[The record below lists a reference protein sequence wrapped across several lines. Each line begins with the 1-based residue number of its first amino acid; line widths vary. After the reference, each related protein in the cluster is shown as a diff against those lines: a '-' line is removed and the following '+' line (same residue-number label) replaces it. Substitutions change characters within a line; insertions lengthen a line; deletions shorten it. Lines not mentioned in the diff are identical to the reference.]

1 MFKRVLAV
9 IMTVALLSTVAAGC
23 TKPGKKPAP
32 KAPPKK
38 TVQKSTPRISAIQYP
53 VSQST
58 TPATPTTPPTTATTT
73 LQKYEKRV
81 VELVNIERQKVG
93 HDPLV
98 ENPVMDKGATA
109 KATDMKNKGYFG
121 HTSPTYGSPFAMMKA
136 FGVHYQ
142 RAGENIAS
150 GYKTPEQVVKGWM
163 NSPGHRANILST
175 KYGKIGVGYAV
186 GGKSGAYWV
195 QWFTN

>member
-23 TKPGKKPAP
+23 SKPSKKPAP

-38 TVQKSTPRISAIQYP
+38 TVQKTTPRTSAIQTP
-53 VSQST
+53 ATQ
-58 TPATPTTPPTTATTT
+58 PATPTTPGTATTT

-98 ENPVMDKGATA
+98 ETPLIDKGATA
-109 KATDMKNKGYFG
+109 KATDMKDKRYFG
-121 HTSPTYGSPFAMMKA
+121 HTSPTYGSPFAMMKT

-150 GYKTPEQVVKGWM
+150 GYKTPETVVKGWM

-175 KYGKIGVGYAV
+175 KYGKIGVGYAA